1 MVKKQ
6 VLVVLAGATAALA
19 LGVGSAAAAP
29 AQPDLR
35 PGNPAPC
42 VDGDGGLC
50 LYYNANG
57 TGSRV
62 ETFGDISCYDNCN
75 GTNYVFNDN
84 TVGTNGYGDQVR
96 NAVHYVYNNDE
107 SSGYSIFVHPNYVGY
122 ADQVCPDGVVYCDFV
137 DDAPGYGGINVGDD
151 NTWDQGWRGNLGFTL
166 NNNASQE
173 YVNN

>member
-1 MVKKQ
+1 VKKH
-6 VLVVLAGATAALA
+6 VLVVLAGATVALA
-19 LGVGSAAAAP
+19 LGMGSAAAAP
-29 AQPDLR
+29 AR
-35 PGNPAPC
+35 PGWLPGGGAPC

-62 ETFGDISCYDNCN
+62 ETFGDISCYDNCG

-96 NAVHYVYNNDE
+96 NAVHYVYNNDD
-107 SSGYSIFVHPNYVGY
+107 SSGYSIFVSPNYGGY
-122 ADQVCPDGVVYCDFV
+122 ADQVCPDGVTYCDFV
-137 DDAPGYGGINVGDD
+137 DDAPGYGGENIGDD
-151 NTWDQGWRGNLGFTL
+151 NTWDEGWRGNLGFTL